1 MEFKGT
7 KGKQKVGRKST
18 KNNIG
23 RFQCYVSNGKII
35 DSPICTVFGET
46 NEQTDATAL
55 LISKAPEMLDMLEE
69 LCENLAFQLD
79 RLGVCGEGDGIG
91 RKADVESYGGTEL
104 LHKAKQLIKETT
116 EI

>member
-7 KGKQKVGRKST
+7 KSKWYI
-18 KNNIG
+18 N
-23 RFQCYVSNGKII
+23 RFGNVVTENEEVAYMPSL
-35 DSPICTVFGET
+35 T
-46 NEQTDATAL
+46 NKEYKEANAL

-104 LHKAKQLIKETT
+104 LHKAKQLIKEAT